1 MRWPAPHP
9 RQGQTGRYCPR
20 HPRGR
25 ILRQGGADTAGRD
38 DRIRRQGSASVGKS
52 AHGLRKSSATRDAE
66 NNATELE
73 LQAKYGWLTNTQSA
87 VYTMAAD
94 REKMARSLAQKTN
107 GYSLTQNPVRE
118 FGEKTK
124 QKQ

>member
-1 MRWPAPHP
+1 MIDHMPRPRLPYLQRETDRHGNVRWYIRTSRQSP
-9 RQGQTGRYCPR
+9 RVRIESPYGSPGFMEEYRAALDGQK
-20 HPRGR
+20 
-25 ILRQGGADTAGRD
+25 I
-38 DRIRRQGSASVGKS
+38 I
-52 AHGLRKSSATRDAE
+52 
-66 NNATELE
+66 
-73 LQAKYGWLTNTQSA
+73 
-87 VYTMAAD
+87 

>member
-1 MRWPAPHP
+1 MV
-9 RQGQTGRYCPR
+9 
-20 HPRGR
+20 R
-25 ILRQGGADTAGRD
+25 ILPDGTIEFKAGTCLHFIAGADGEPMTKESFGNSFREWCRAAG
-38 DRIRRQGSASVGKS
+38 VGKS

>member
-1 MRWPAPHP
+1 MVHPVSWRNTAPHW
-9 RQGQTGRYCPR
+9 
-20 HPRGR
+20 
-25 ILRQGGADTAGRD
+25 TA
-38 DRIRRQGSASVGKS
+38 RR
-52 AHGLRKSSATRDAE
+52 SSARRGSF
-66 NNATELE
+66 ATELE